1 MGGESKADGDALAA
15 RAPEGAVTPAGK
27 APAPDASNAAC
38 LNCGAVLSGRYCSS
52 CAQPAYIHRSLAAL
66 GHDILHGVF
75 HFEGRI
81 WRTLPELFFHP
92 GRLTRRYIDGE
103 RARFVS
109 PVALFLCSVF
119 LMFAVFSI
127 ISDAGDH
134 DGSVPPGTVAAK
146 KDGPVRIWSPGRDG
160 TGDVPWIG
168 TGWPAVDGKLDEGLR
183 QLNENPRLLL
193 YRLKTNSYK
202 FSWALIPMSLP
213 FMWLMFFW
221 RRDIRLYDHAV
232 FVTYS
237 ISFVMLLMVLL
248 AIAAVAG
255 ISTDIR
261 EAAMLFVP
269 PVHMY
274 RQLRGAYG
282 VSRAGALIRLLLL
295 LISIGI
301 VLATFTTLLLLFGV
315 LD

>member
-1 MGGESKADGDALAA
+1 MLAA
-15 RAPEGAVTPAGK
+15 ASGPGAATPPPGET
-27 APAPDASNAAC
+27 PAPDASPAAC
-38 LNCGAVLSGRYCSS
+38 RNCGATLGGRYCSD
-52 CAQPAYIHRSLAAL
+52 CAQPAHIHRSLAAL
-66 GHDILHGVF
+66 AHDILHGVF
-75 HFEGRI
+75 HFEGRV

-109 PVALFLCSVF
+109 PMALFLCTVF

-127 ISDAGDH
+127 VGGAGNR
-134 DGSVPPGTVAAK
+134 DGGGPPGATPLQ
-146 KDGPVRIWSPGRDG
+146 KDGPVRIWSPMRDG
-160 TGDVPWIG
+160 TGEVPWIG
-168 TGWPAVDGKLDEGLR
+168 TGWPAIDGKLNEGLR

-221 RRDIRLYDHAV
+221 RRDVRLYDHAV

-237 ISFVMLLMVLL
+237 ISFVMLLTIVL
-248 AIAAVAG
+248 AIAAAVG
-255 ISTDIR
+255 VGTDLR
-261 EAAMLFVP
+261 EAVMLVVP
-269 PVHMY
+269 PVHLY

-282 VSRAGALIRLLLL
+282 VSRAGALVRLLLL
-295 LISIGI
+295 LVSIGI
-301 VLATFTTLLLLFGV
+301 VLATFTALLLLFGV